1 MRSHW
6 TSPFPVYPGLQ
17 VQIMTL
23 RGSSSLTTQCAF
35 VAHGEILRHGF
46 WHSPS
51 KQASLLKQSPSV
63 EHPVSS
69 TTGSGT
75 KDMFVKVGELLETE
89 SYKKTYLVYM
99 QCHTDFLCNLVCT
112 GRCRDVSEQCT
123 LQTQHTDMDQHTCC
137 SHIAESHGSQ
147 SPPDTHT
154 ACTYHMDFPCSPPN
168 MNSRP
173 CEILGCRQH
182 SGHRSGKC
190 KGPGTL
196 DHSMPGSVHIRRHF
210 DIQLMKIFHD
220 KLRSVESSTREVSYV
235 LCRQC
240 SGLR

>member
-17 VQIMTL
+17 VHIMTL
-23 RGSSSLTTQCAF
+23 RGSSSLTTHSAF

-75 KDMFVKVGELLETE
+75 KNRFVYVWELVENE
-89 SYKKTYLVYM
+89 SYKLTYLVYM
-99 QCHTDFLCNLVCT
+99 QYHMDFLYNQVDT
-112 GRCRDVSEQCT
+112 GRSHDVSEECT
-123 LQTQHTDMDQHTCC
+123 LQTQRTDMDQHTCC
-137 SHIAESHGSQ
+137 SRIAESHGSQ

-154 ACTYHMDFPCSPPN
+154 ACTYHKDSPCSPPN
-168 MNSRP
+168 MSNRL
-173 CEILGCRQH
+173 CEISVCRRH
-182 SGHRSGKC
+182 SGHMSGKS

-196 DHSMPGSVHIRRHF
+196 DHSMQVSVHIRCHF
-210 DIQLMKIFHD
+210 GIQLMKTFKD
-220 KLRSVESSTREVSYV
+220 N
-235 LCRQC
+235 
-240 SGLR
+240 